1 MKHMWIV
8 EEGIGLDVSIKSFP
22 VGYSFI
28 NVIDGNPF
36 NIIEKNR
43 ASSYKSYLAGPRSSF
58 YDLNMSFIKRALT
71 IQLQPFALPF
81 FFSMPASEFTE
92 KVVHLSDF
100 MPDFADQ
107 LESLISSEQPS
118 IEVLRKVEN
127 LLLERVNCSSPDERI
142 LCSLDIL
149 LKTGGDIRIDKLSYH
164 LNLSQRRLQQLFQ
177 QYYGITAKRY
187 SRIIKMQHH
196 TFQLLNGKDLDTV
209 IPDGY
214 FDQSHFI
221 HELRSQT
228 GMLPKEFYNYI
239 SHENHK
245 AAYLNSSLFLKRN

>member
-1 MKHMWIV
+1 MWII
-8 EEGIGLDVSIKSFP
+8 EEAIGFDISIKSFP

-36 NIIEKNR
+36 NIIEKERN
-43 ASSYKSYLAGPRSSF
+43 STYKSYLAGPRSSF

-71 IQLQPFALPF
+71 IQLQPFALPY
-81 FFSMPASEFTE
+81 FFSVPASEFTE
-92 KVVHLSDF
+92 QVVHLSDF

-107 LESLISSEQPS
+107 LESLVCSEQPS
-118 IEVLRKVEN
+118 VKVLKKVEN
-127 LLLERVNCSSPDERI
+127 LLKKKIEYSSIDKRI
-142 LCSLDIL
+142 PYSLDLL
-149 LKTGGDIRIDKLSYH
+149 LKAGGDIRINQLSYK

-187 SRIIKMQHH
+187 SRIIRMQHH
-196 TFQLLNGKDLDTV
+196 TFKLLNGQNLDAI

-239 SHENHK
+239 SHKNHRE
-245 AAYLNSSLFLKRN
+245 AYLNSNLFLKRK